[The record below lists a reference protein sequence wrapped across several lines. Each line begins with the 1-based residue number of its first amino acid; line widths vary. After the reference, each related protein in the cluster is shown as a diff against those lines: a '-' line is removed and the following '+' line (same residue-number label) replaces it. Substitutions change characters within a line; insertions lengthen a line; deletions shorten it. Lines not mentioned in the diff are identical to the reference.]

1 MAHHS
6 PQIVLEQVAREAG
19 LTVKEVIEEFGEST
33 RKIYSESTSTLERR
47 LKEFFG
53 LMKQ

>member
-6 PQIVLEQVAREAG
+6 PQMLLEQVAREAG
-19 LTVKEVIEEFGEST
+19 LTVHEVIEEFGEST
-33 RKIYSESTSTLERR
+33 RKIYAESTNSLERR

-53 LMKQ
+53 LTK